1 MWKDEIKS
9 IFHSFSRA
17 IIWSKKKKKKADAK
31 LEKSAIQAQPL
42 MAILKIGKSKKQTS
56 ITLETQK
63 DVQRQ
68 Q

>member
-1 MWKDEIKS
+1 M
-9 IFHSFSRA
+9 
-17 IIWSKKKKKKADAK
+17 KKKKADAK

>member
-9 IFHSFSRA
+9 IFHSFQGLLFGE
-17 IIWSKKKKKKADAK
+17 KKKKADAK